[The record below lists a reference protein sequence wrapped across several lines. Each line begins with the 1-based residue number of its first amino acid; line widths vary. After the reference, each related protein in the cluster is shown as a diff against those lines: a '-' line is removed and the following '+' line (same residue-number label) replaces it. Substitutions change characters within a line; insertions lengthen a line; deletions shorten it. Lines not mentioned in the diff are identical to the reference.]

1 VIQHGYG
8 PYSSGKCRCTI
19 CGEAKRAR
27 VRQLR
32 LARRRDYQAHQALG
46 TSCPH
51 EVVGITHGVNG
62 YVNFYCRCLI
72 CTEAKYMVDIDD
84 WDKRRRK
91 QAVITV
97 RGRAKGTR

>member
-1 VIQHGYG
+1 
-8 PYSSGKCRCTI
+8 
-19 CGEAKRAR
+19 

-32 LARRRDYQAHQALG
+32 MARRRDYEAHQALG

-51 EVVGITHGVNG
+51 EVPGILHGSNG

-72 CTEAKYMVDIDD
+72 CTEAKFLVDVAD
-84 WDKRRRK
+84 WARRK
-91 QAVITV
+91 QRLGPGTV